1 LAISSFLVMLNNGRT
16 CQDPWQCVSLN
27 CHNGVCSGLT
37 QGEFCYQHSD
47 CDAQLFCSR
56 ATVWPWEN
64 RCAKLRTS
72 YEQCKETY
80 ECSLAHYCWYASDTD
95 KKESIKKCLPL
106 YSQDHG
112 TRFGWQSEDYLEP
125 TFDDYKYNG

>member
-1 LAISSFLVMLNNGRT
+1 MLRDNKIQDNKRDGVVIIHRASPDLGTSKNQGGNIIANNSRYNVHNATNFNTMFDTFDTPTDSASSDSTSSNLASS
-16 CQDPWQCVSLN
+16 DS
-27 CHNGVCSGLT
+27 
-37 QGEFCYQHSD
+37 
-47 CDAQLFCSR
+47 
-56 ATVWPWEN
+56 
-64 RCAKLRTS
+64 TS
-72 YEQCKETY
+72 
-80 ECSLAHYCWYASDTD
+80 SDTD